1 MNKVKFSIYF
11 ILIMFVSCFLTSITT
26 LYAVNIDDISK
37 VNLEEKAEEILGAD
51 NGNIDI
57 TKVITEYEKL
67 TQEYTNDE
75 IADMIEKNKDKLE
88 EKGISSDVVSAGTQ
102 VLRTM
107 DEESVTK
114 ILKEDIK
121 IDEVKEKL
129 EDGYTPN
136 EVINYVTKNLTTKE
150 KVNIALKLLFANKH
164 FKIAVIIISVIMIYS
179 IILRWIIFSKAG
191 KHGFAAIIPI
201 YRDVVYF
208 KVCSISPWVIL
219 FILLPIIGWLI
230 LAVLKIVSKFELSY
244 NFARK
249 TGFGFGLWLLPII
262 FESIIAFSREIRY
275 VDE

>member
-37 VNLEEKAEEILGAD
+37 VNLEEKAEEILVAD

-208 KVCSISPWVIL
+208 KICSISPWVIL

-230 LAVLKIVSKFELSY
+230 LAVLKILSKFELSY
-244 NFARK
+244 NFGRK

-275 VDE
+275 VEE

>member
-37 VNLEEKAEEILGAD
+37 VNLEEKAEEILVAD

-208 KVCSISPWVIL
+208 KICSISPWVIL

-244 NFARK
+244 NFGRK

-275 VDE
+275 VEE

>member
-1 MNKVKFSIYF
+1 MNKVKFSICF
-11 ILIMFVSCFLTSITT
+11 ILIMFALCFLTSIPP
-26 LYAVNIDDISK
+26 LYAVNIDDSSK
-37 VNLEEKAEEILGAD
+37 VNLEEKAEEILGTD
-51 NGNIDI
+51 QGNIDI

-67 TQEYTNDE
+67 TKDYTNDE

-136 EVINYVTKNLTTKE
+136 EVINYVTKNFTTKE
-150 KVNIALKLLFANKH
+150 KVNIALKLLFANKY
-164 FKIAVIIISVIMIYS
+164 FKIAVIIISILMIYS

-208 KVCSISPWVIL
+208 KICSISPWVIL

-244 NFARK
+244 NFGRK

-262 FESIIAFSREIRY
+262 FESIIAFSRKIRY
-275 VDE
+275 VEE

>member
-1 MNKVKFSIYF
+1 MNKVKFSICF
-11 ILIMFVSCFLTSITT
+11 ILIMFALCFFTSITP
-26 LYAVNIDDISK
+26 LYAVNSDDSSK
-37 VNLEEKAEEILGAD
+37 VNLEEKAEEILGTD
-51 NGNIDI
+51 QGNIDI
-57 TKVITEYEKL
+57 TKAITEYEKL
-67 TQEYTNDE
+67 TQDYTNDE

-150 KVNIALKLLFANKH
+150 KLNIALKLLLANKY
-164 FKIAVIIISVIMIYS
+164 FKIAVIIISLLMIYS

-208 KVCSISPWVIL
+208 KICSISPWVIL

-244 NFARK
+244 NFGRK

-262 FESIIAFSREIRY
+262 FESIIAFSKKIKY
-275 VDE
+275 VEE

>member
-37 VNLEEKAEEILGAD
+37 VNLEENAEEILGTD
-51 NGNIDI
+51 KGNIDI

-208 KVCSISPWVIL
+208 KICSISPWVIL

-244 NFARK
+244 NFGRK

-275 VDE
+275 VEE

>member
-51 NGNIDI
+51 KGNIDI

-150 KVNIALKLLFANKH
+150 KVNIALKLLFANKY
-164 FKIAVIIISVIMIYS
+164 FKIAVIIISILMIYS

-208 KVCSISPWVIL
+208 KICSISPWVIL

-244 NFARK
+244 NFGKK

-275 VDE
+275 VEE

>member
-1 MNKVKFSIYF
+1 MNRVKFSIYF

-26 LYAVNIDDISK
+26 LYAVNIDDINK
-37 VNLEEKAEEILGAD
+37 VNLEEQAEEILGTD
-51 NGNIDI
+51 KGNIDI

-208 KVCSISPWVIL
+208 KICSISPWVIL

-244 NFARK
+244 NFGRK

-275 VDE
+275 VEE

>member
-37 VNLEEKAEEILGAD
+37 VNLEEKAEEILGTD
-51 NGNIDI
+51 KGNIDI

-150 KVNIALKLLFANKH
+150 KVNIALKLLFANKY

-208 KVCSISPWVIL
+208 KICSISPWVIL

-244 NFARK
+244 NFGRK

-262 FESIIAFSREIRY
+262 FESIIAFSKKIKY
-275 VDE
+275 VEE

>member
-1 MNKVKFSIYF
+1 MNRVKFSICF

-26 LYAVNIDDISK
+26 LYAVNIDDINK
-37 VNLEEKAEEILGAD
+37 VNLEEKAEEILGTD
-51 NGNIDI
+51 KGNIDI

-150 KVNIALKLLFANKH
+150 KVNIALKLLFANKY
-164 FKIAVIIISVIMIYS
+164 FKIVVIIISVIMLYS

-191 KHGFAAIIPI
+191 RHGFAAIIPI

-208 KVCSISPWVIL
+208 KICSISPWVIL

-244 NFARK
+244 NFGRK

-262 FESIIAFSREIRY
+262 FESIIAFSRKIKY
-275 VDE
+275 VEE

>member
-1 MNKVKFSIYF
+1 MNKVKFSICF
-11 ILIMFVSCFLTSITT
+11 ILIMFALCFLTSITT
-26 LYAVNIDDISK
+26 LYAVNIDDSSK
-37 VNLEEKAEEILGAD
+37 VNLEEKVEEILGTD
-51 NGNIDI
+51 QENIDI

-67 TQEYTNDE
+67 TQDYTNDE

-129 EDGYTPN
+129 EDGYTSN

-150 KVNIALKLLFANKH
+150 KVNIVLKLLLANKY
-164 FKIAVIIISVIMIYS
+164 FKIAVIIISILMIYS

-208 KVCSISPWVIL
+208 KICSISPWVIL

-244 NFARK
+244 NFGRK

-262 FESIIAFSREIRY
+262 FESIIAFSRKIKY
-275 VDE
+275 VEG

>member
-1 MNKVKFSIYF
+1 MNRVKFSIYF
-11 ILIMFVSCFLTSITT
+11 ILIMFISCFLTSITT

-37 VNLEEKAEEILGAD
+37 VNLEEKAEEILGTD
-51 NGNIDI
+51 KGNIDI

-75 IADMIEKNKDKLE
+75 IADMIEKNKDMLE

-150 KVNIALKLLFANKH
+150 KVNIALKLLFANKY
-164 FKIAVIIISVIMIYS
+164 FKIVVIIISVIMLYS

-208 KVCSISPWVIL
+208 KICSISPWVIL

-230 LAVLKIVSKFELSY
+230 LAVLKIISKFELSY
-244 NFARK
+244 NFGRK

-262 FESIIAFSREIRY
+262 FESIIAFSKKIKY
-275 VDE
+275 VEE

>member
-11 ILIMFVSCFLTSITT
+11 ILIMFVSCFLTSIAT

-51 NGNIDI
+51 KGNIDI

-121 IDEVKEKL
+121 IDKVKEKL

-150 KVNIALKLLFANKH
+150 KVNIALKLLFANKY
-164 FKIAVIIISVIMIYS
+164 FKIAVIIISILMIYS

-208 KVCSISPWVIL
+208 KICSISPWVIL

-244 NFARK
+244 NFGRK

-262 FESIIAFSREIRY
+262 FESIIAFSRKIKY
-275 VDE
+275 VEE

>member
-11 ILIMFVSCFLTSITT
+11 IFIMFVSCFLTSITT

-37 VNLEEKAEEILGAD
+37 VNLEENAEEILGTD
-51 NGNIDI
+51 KGNIDI

-136 EVINYVTKNLTTKE
+136 DVINYVTKNLTTKE

-208 KVCSISPWVIL
+208 KICSISPWVIL

-244 NFARK
+244 NFGRK

-262 FESIIAFSREIRY
+262 FESIIAFSKKIKY
-275 VDE
+275 VEE

>member
-37 VNLEEKAEEILGAD
+37 VNLEEKAEEILGTD
-51 NGNIDI
+51 KGNIDI

-150 KVNIALKLLFANKH
+150 KVNIALKLLFANKY

-208 KVCSISPWVIL
+208 KICSISPWVIL

-230 LAVLKIVSKFELSY
+230 LAVLKIISKFELSY
-244 NFARK
+244 NFGRK

-262 FESIIAFSREIRY
+262 FESIIAFSKKIKY
-275 VDE
+275 VEE

>member
-208 KVCSISPWVIL
+208 KICSISPWVIL

-244 NFARK
+244 NFGRK

-275 VDE
+275 VEE

>member
-164 FKIAVIIISVIMIYS
+164 FKIALIIISVIMIYS

-244 NFARK
+244 NFGRK

-262 FESIIAFSREIRY
+262 FESIIAFSKKIKY
-275 VDE
+275 VEE

>member
-1 MNKVKFSIYF
+1 MNKVKFSICF

-26 LYAVNIDDISK
+26 LYAVNIDDINK
-37 VNLEEKAEEILGAD
+37 VNLEEKAEEILGTD
-51 NGNIDI
+51 KGNIDI

-150 KVNIALKLLFANKH
+150 KVNIALKLLFANKY
-164 FKIAVIIISVIMIYS
+164 FKIAVIIISILMIYS

-208 KVCSISPWVIL
+208 KICSISPWVIL

-244 NFARK
+244 NFGRK

-262 FESIIAFSREIRY
+262 FESIIAFSRKIRY
-275 VDE
+275 VEE

>member
-1 MNKVKFSIYF
+1 MNRVKFSICF

-26 LYAVNIDDISK
+26 LYAVNIDDINK
-37 VNLEEKAEEILGAD
+37 VNLEEKAEEILGTD
-51 NGNIDI
+51 KGNIDI

-136 EVINYVTKNLTTKE
+136 EVINYVTKNLTKKE
-150 KVNIALKLLFANKH
+150 KVNIALKLLFANKY
-164 FKIAVIIISVIMIYS
+164 FKIVVIIISVIMLYS

-191 KHGFAAIIPI
+191 RHGFAAIIPI

-208 KVCSISPWVIL
+208 KICSISPWVIL

-244 NFARK
+244 NFGRK

-262 FESIIAFSREIRY
+262 FESIIAFSRKIKY
-275 VDE
+275 VEE

>member
-121 IDEVKEKL
+121 IDEIKEKL

-208 KVCSISPWVIL
+208 KICSISPWVIL

-244 NFARK
+244 NFGRK

-275 VDE
+275 VEE

>member
-11 ILIMFVSCFLTSITT
+11 MLIMFVLCFLTSITT
-26 LYAVNIDDISK
+26 LYAVNIDDSSK
-37 VNLEEKAEEILGAD
+37 VNLEEKAEEILGTD
-51 NGNIDI
+51 QGNIDI
-57 TKVITEYEKL
+57 TKVMTEYEKL
-67 TQEYTNDE
+67 TQDYTNDE

-136 EVINYVTKNLTTKE
+136 EVINYVTKNFTTKE
-150 KVNIALKLLFANKH
+150 KVNIALKLLFANKY
-164 FKIAVIIISVIMIYS
+164 FKIAVIIISILMIYS

-208 KVCSISPWVIL
+208 KICSISPWVIL

-244 NFARK
+244 NFGRK

-262 FESIIAFSREIRY
+262 FESIIAFSRKIKY
-275 VDE
+275 VEE